1 MPDSTRTDLPADLS
15 ERSLL
20 LTMLDYTRKT
30 AVMKCEGLSDQDGRR
45 SLLSGSPLMTVS
57 GIISHLRWVEW
68 SWIHVRLLGED
79 DPGPWTDD
87 ENDPDREMHF
97 RLDWPLAD
105 VVADYQDLARS
116 HDELFASLELDKVA
130 AQRTR
135 GGQEITFRWIVHHLI
150 EENARHNGHLDII
163 REMLDGTTGD

>member
-30 AVMKCEGLSDQDGRR
+30 AVMKCEGLSDEDGRR
-45 SLLSGSPLMTVS
+45 SLLPGSPLMTVS